1 MNESLL
7 EKLRTLRALEAAAT
21 PPPWTRVPGSALVRG
36 PTNYNTSLVAECED
50 NEDLPLSEWSN
61 PEMMAQAKANA
72 DLIVAMRG
80 ALPKLLDAA
89 EMHENHDGT
98 CEATGNLRAMIEA
111 YRTLKTRA
119 SRLREA
125 ADAAR
130 ELIRSAAPLSW
141 ASGTSLEAHAYAW
154 EKESDGVLNALDA
167 ALDEKPSA

>member
-1 MNESLL
+1 
-7 EKLRTLRALEAAAT
+7 
-21 PPPWTRVPGSALVRG
+21 
-36 PTNYNTSLVAECED
+36 
-50 NEDLPLSEWSN
+50 
-61 PEMMAQAKANA
+61 MAQAKANA
-72 DLIVAMRG
+72 DLIVAIRG

-141 ASGTSLEAHAYAW
+141 ASGTGLEADAYAW

-167 ALDEKPSA
+167 ALDEKPSP